1 MMDVMEPCSWHFL
14 YFCLGARNHLNLE
27 GVALKLFGT
36 MKMNAQKHLEIGG
49 CDAVEL
55 AKAHGTPLYVMDE
68 DLIRENMSL
77 FRDHF
82 VSQKLDC
89 QVIYASKAFLNMAIS
104 RIAMEEGIGIDAVSE
119 GELYTILRSGFP
131 KENIYMHG
139 NNKTDMEIEMAVSE
153 GIGRIVVD
161 NIDEVVALEKIS
173 ASKGLRA
180 DVLVRLNPGVTAHT
194 HKYIQTSKHDSKFGE
209 SIYGRRIFEIIKRI
223 LDSEVINLHGF
234 HCHIGSQI
242 NDEEPFFE
250 AVSVMSD
257 FIKVVEERT
266 GYKAT
271 ELNLGGGFGVYYSG
285 EDSPIK
291 LSEFLGSLVKHI
303 EEKIERN
310 ALAVKKVMIEP
321 GRAIVGNAGTT
332 LYRVG
337 GVKETYG
344 GRNYIFIDGGM
355 ADNPRT
361 ALYDARYEAALANRM
376 NDQVEERYTIAGKC
390 CESGDVIIRDA
401 EFPLVKKGDL
411 IAVFTTGAYN
421 YSMSSN
427 YNRLGRPAVVF
438 ASNGKSRVTVKRET
452 LDDLI
457 RNDII

>member
-1 MMDVMEPCSWHFL
+1 M
-14 YFCLGARNHLNLE
+14 
-27 GVALKLFGT
+27 KLFGT
-36 MKMNAQKHLEIGG
+36 MKMNAKNHLEIGG

-55 AKAHGTPLYVMDE
+55 AKTHGTPLYVIDE
-68 DLIRENMSL
+68 NLVRDNMNL
-77 FRDHF
+77 FREHF
-82 VSQKLDC
+82 VSEKLDC
-89 QVIYASKAFLNMAIS
+89 RVIYASKAFLNMAMC
-104 RIAMEEGIGIDAVSE
+104 RIAMEEGIGIDAVSA
-119 GELYTILRSGFP
+119 GELHTIIRSDFP
-131 KENIYMHG
+131 RENIYLHG

-161 NIDEVVALEKIS
+161 NMDEVEALERI
-173 ASKGLRA
+173 AMSKGVKA
-180 DVLVRLNPGVTAHT
+180 DALVRLNPGVTAHT
-194 HKYIQTSKHDSKFGE
+194 HQYIQTSKHDSKFGE
-209 SIYGRRIFEIIKRI
+209 SIYGRKIFEIIERI
-223 LDSEVINLHGF
+223 LDSPAINLHGF

-242 NDEEPFFE
+242 NDEDPFFE
-250 AVSVMSD
+250 AVSVMTD

-266 GYKAT
+266 GYKAE

-291 LSEFLGSLVKHI
+291 LSDFLSKLVKHI
-303 EEKIERN
+303 ESKIERN
-310 ALAVKKVMIEP
+310 DLAVKKVMIEP
-321 GRAIVGNAGTT
+321 GRAIVGNAGIT
-332 LYRVG
+332 LYSVG

-344 GRNYIFIDGGM
+344 GRNYIFVDGGM

-376 NDQVEERYTIAGKC
+376 RDPQSERYTIAGKC
-390 CESGDVIIRDA
+390 CESGDVIIRDI
-401 EFPLVKKGDL
+401 EFPTVKKGDL
-411 IAVFTTGAYN
+411 IVVFTTGAYN

-438 ASNGKSRVTVKRET
+438 VSKGKSRVTVKRET

>member
-1 MMDVMEPCSWHFL
+1 
-14 YFCLGARNHLNLE
+14 
-27 GVALKLFGT
+27 LKLFGT
-36 MKMNAQKHLEIGG
+36 MKMNAQNHLEIGG
-49 CDAVEL
+49 CDAAEL
-55 AKAHGTPLYVMDE
+55 AKTHGTPLYVMDE
-68 DLIRENMSL
+68 NLVRENMRL
-77 FRDHF
+77 FREHF
-82 VSQKLDC
+82 VSEKLDC
-89 QVIYASKAFLNMAIS
+89 QVIYASKAFLNMAMC
-104 RIAMEEGIGIDAVSE
+104 RIAMEEGIGIDAVSA
-119 GELYTILRSGFP
+119 GELYTIVRSDFP
-131 KENIYMHG
+131 RENIYMHG

-161 NIDEVVALEKIS
+161 NMDEVDVLERI
-173 ASKGLRA
+173 AMSKGVKA

-194 HKYIQTSKHDSKFGE
+194 HQYIQTSKHDSKFGE
-209 SIYGRRIFEIIKRI
+209 SIYGRKIFGIIERI
-223 LDSEVINLHGF
+223 LDSPAINLHGF

-242 NDEEPFFE
+242 NDEDPFFE
-250 AVSVMSD
+250 TVSVMTD
-257 FIKVVEERT
+257 FIKVVEERN
-266 GYKAT
+266 GYKAE

-291 LSEFLGSLVKHI
+291 LSDFLSKLVKHI
-303 EEKIERN
+303 ESKIERN
-310 ALAVKKVMIEP
+310 DLAVKKVMIEP
-321 GRAIVGNAGTT
+321 GRAIVGNSGIT
-332 LYRVG
+332 LYSVG

-344 GRNYIFIDGGM
+344 GRNYIFVDGGM

-376 NDQVEERYTIAGKC
+376 SDQPEERYTIAGKC
-390 CESGDVIIRDA
+390 CESGDVIIRDI
-401 EFPLVKKGDL
+401 EFPKVKKGDL

-438 ASNGKSRVTVKRET
+438 ASEGKSRVTVKRET

>member
-1 MMDVMEPCSWHFL
+1 M
-14 YFCLGARNHLNLE
+14 
-27 GVALKLFGT
+27 KLFGT
-36 MKMNAQKHLEIGG
+36 MKMNAQNHLEIGG
-49 CDAVEL
+49 CDAAEL
-55 AKAHGTPLYVMDE
+55 AKTHGTPLYVMDE
-68 DLIRENMSL
+68 NLVRENMRL
-77 FRDHF
+77 FREHF
-82 VSQKLDC
+82 VSEKLDC
-89 QVIYASKAFLNMAIS
+89 QVIYASKAFLNMAMC
-104 RIAMEEGIGIDAVSE
+104 RIAMEEGIGIDAVSA
-119 GELYTILRSGFP
+119 GELYTIVRSDFP
-131 KENIYMHG
+131 RENIYMHG

-161 NIDEVVALEKIS
+161 NMDEVDVLERI
-173 ASKGLRA
+173 AMSKGVKA

-194 HKYIQTSKHDSKFGE
+194 HQYIQTSKHDSKFGE
-209 SIYGRRIFEIIKRI
+209 SIYGRKIFGIIERI
-223 LDSEVINLHGF
+223 LDSPAINLHGF

-242 NDEEPFFE
+242 NDEDPFFE
-250 AVSVMSD
+250 TVSVMTD
-257 FIKVVEERT
+257 FIKVVEERN
-266 GYKAT
+266 GYKAE

-291 LSEFLGSLVKHI
+291 LSDFLSKLVKHI
-303 EEKIERN
+303 ESKIERN
-310 ALAVKKVMIEP
+310 DLAVKKVMIEP
-321 GRAIVGNAGTT
+321 GRAIVGNSGIT
-332 LYRVG
+332 LYSVG

-344 GRNYIFIDGGM
+344 GRNYIFVDGGM

-376 NDQVEERYTIAGKC
+376 SDQPEERYTIAGKC
-390 CESGDVIIRDA
+390 CESGDVIIRDI
-401 EFPLVKKGDL
+401 EFPKVKKGDL

-438 ASNGKSRVTVKRET
+438 ASEGKSRVTVKRET